1 MPDFRPRLKGQR
13 KKAFD
18 SITKEES
25 RVLVIG
31 DIHEPFCKS
40 GYLEFCIK
48 TYQEKNCSRV
58 VFIGDIVDNHYSSY
72 HETDPDGMSGGMEL
86 SLAISKIEK
95 WSKAFP
101 KADVIVGN
109 HDRMIMR
116 KAFSSSI
123 PKEWIKSYNDV
134 LGTDWVWHN
143 RLEIDGVQYVH
154 GEGGTAKTRAKN
166 DGISTVQGT
175 HPYSGICGVLYWN
188 SWLIFW
194 LSGRLWR
201 RLRILCNGICKSI
214 QKASDF
220 MCCGHWWSHCLPNFN
235 AKIATFRRCL
245 YVDLSDFPPFAD

>member
-31 DIHEPFCKS
+31 DIHEPFCKD
-40 GYLEFCIK
+40 GYLEFCIQ

-58 VFIGDIVDNHYSSY
+58 VFIGDIIDNHYSSY
-72 HETDPDGMSGGMEL
+72 HETDPDGLSGGMEL
-86 SLAISKIEK
+86 SLAISKIQE

-101 KADVIVGN
+101 VADVIIGN

-166 DGISTVQGT
+166 DGISTVQGHIHT
-175 HPYSGICGVLYWN
+175 QAYVEYFTGIHGSYFGCQVGCGVDSESYAMAYAKAYKKPQI
-188 SWLIFW
+188 SCAVVI
-194 LSGRLWR
+194 GGHTACP
-201 RLRILCNGICKSI
+201 ILM
-214 QKASDF
+214 QK
-220 MCCGHWWSHCLPNFN
+220 
-235 AKIATFRRCL
+235 
-245 YVDLSDFPPFAD
+245 